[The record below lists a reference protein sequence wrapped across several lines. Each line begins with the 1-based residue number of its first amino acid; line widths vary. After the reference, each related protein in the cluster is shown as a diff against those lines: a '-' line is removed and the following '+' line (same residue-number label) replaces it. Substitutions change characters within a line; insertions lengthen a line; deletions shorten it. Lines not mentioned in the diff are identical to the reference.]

1 MEVICRVAEPMF
13 GIFPHSFQA
22 HGSEI
27 TDRLCISHSHRL
39 YGPVVDRVSADYKPR
54 DFFLFQ
60 CLN

>member
-1 MEVICRVAEPMF
+1 MAEPMV

-27 TDRLCISHSHRL
+27 TDRLCISHSYRL
-39 YGPVVDRVSADYKPR
+39 YDPVVDRESADYEPR

-60 CLN
+60 RLN